1 MMYGSSRK
9 CALTLIGSSRPKSGM
24 VMPMPT
30 TGPRSC
36 AGSGA
41 GSGAASAA
49 SRESAASGLVVI
61 APFQYRVDLPQG
73 ADDSYAQHQPRNGQ
87 HQHETEQAERRGDQR
102 VQRLLVGG
110 GERDARGRGVAVAMR
125 PQGHRRERPVVHR
138 NGELAAR
145 GLHGGVADETARRPQ
160 RLAAA
165 RDAQVEG

>member
-1 MMYGSSRK
+1 MTYGSSRK

-24 VMPMPT
+24 VMPTPT

-61 APFQYRVDLPQG
+61 APSQYRVDLPQS

-87 HQHETEQAERRGDQR
+87 HQHEPEQTERRGDQ
-102 VQRLLVGG
+102 VVDRLLGG
-110 GERDARGRGVAVAMR
+110 GERDAPARCCPRMPR
-125 PQGHRRERPVVHR
+125 P
-138 NGELAAR
+138 AR
-145 GLHGGVADETARRPQ
+145 GPPPPTRMSSCARVGT
-160 RLAAA
+160 RLPPAL
-165 RDAQVEG
+165 

>member
-1 MMYGSSRK
+1 MTYGSSRK

-24 VMPMPT
+24 VMPTPT

-61 APFQYRVDLPQG
+61 APSQYRVDLPRS

-87 HQHETEQAERRGDQR
+87 HQHEPEQTERRGDQA
-102 VQRLLVGG
+102 VDRLLVRG
-110 GERDARGRGVAVAMR
+110 GERDARGRGAGGAVR
-125 PQGHRRERPVVHR
+125 PQSHPRERPVVYR
-138 NGELAAR
+138 DGELAAP
-145 GLHGGVADETARRPQ
+145 GLHAGVAAEATRP
-160 RLAAA
+160 
-165 RDAQVEG
+165 